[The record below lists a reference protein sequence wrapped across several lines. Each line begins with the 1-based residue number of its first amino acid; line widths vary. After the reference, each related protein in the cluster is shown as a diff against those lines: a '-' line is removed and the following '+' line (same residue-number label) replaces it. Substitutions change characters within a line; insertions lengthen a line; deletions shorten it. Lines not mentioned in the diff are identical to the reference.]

1 MNKIVVVDDSRTLR
15 VQVRE
20 RLEEEGF
27 EVLEAEDGM
36 LGYELV
42 KENQDCRLILS
53 DVNMQGMDGISM
65 LEELNKNELLS
76 NIGVIVLTTETS
88 QNLKYR
94 GKNAGANVWF
104 SKPLS
109 KDRLEI
115 LVGLIYKL
123 IKKLENT
130 SS

>member
-1 MNKIVVVDDSRTLR
+1 MNKIVIVDDSKTLS

-53 DVNMQGMDGISM
+53 YVNMQGMDVISM
-65 LEELNKNELLS
+65 LEELNKNEFLS
-76 NIGVIVLTTETS
+76 NIGAV
-88 QNLKYR
+88 
-94 GKNAGANVWF
+94 
-104 SKPLS
+104 
-109 KDRLEI
+109 
-115 LVGLIYKL
+115 
-123 IKKLENT
+123 T